1 MRDESR
7 SKIDMAFAPR
17 VLEQMEKANIYAC

>member
-7 SKIDMAFAPR
+7 SRIDMAFVPR
-17 VLEQMEKANIYAC
+17 VREQMEKANIYAY